1 MHVTIGDPQLPSV
14 CSHHVSD
21 TETRTQAIGH
31 DLLRDARRRGSG
43 EPWLDRL
50 LMYQGMKDEQ
60 VKAELFRFVDVL
72 PTLTHDRQITAHLKE
87 YLGTVATRLPPFA
100 ATALR
105 MLPDGGMLGGIV
117 ADVARLGATRMARRF
132 IAASDLPGAIEAV
145 ESLRARNLAF
155 TIDLLGEAVL
165 SIVEARRYQGLYL
178 KLIEGLSAASKSWPH
193 NALVDEDPSAGPAAN
208 GKSSGAAGV
217 MPPVNVS
224 VKLSSLY
231 SQFDPIDPDGTSREV
246 RDQLRPILRLAR
258 NCGVFVNIDME
269 QFSYKDVTLQI
280 FKEVFEEPEFRDW
293 PHVGIAIQAYL
304 TSSGDDLRDLA
315 NWAERRGTP
324 VWVRLVKGAY
334 WDYET
339 VIAAQNDWPIP
350 VFTEKAATDANFEK
364 LTTFL
369 FDHHQWLRPAIAS
382 HNIRSIAHA
391 LAEAEAR
398 ELPPGSFEFQ
408 MLFGMAEPIKATLI
422 ELGHR
427 VRVYTPFGQ
436 LLPGMAYL
444 VRRLLE
450 NTSNESFLKA
460 GFADNVSEERLL
472 MNPTNV
478 KSGARTSTSASSLR
492 HEAGGTTPRFRNE
505 PLTDFTRPENR
516 TAMRSALD
524 AARRRLGETLPIV
537 IGGRRIETGRW
548 VDSVNPA
555 WRGEIVA
562 RGAAATAEIA
572 TSAIDIARDAFP
584 AWRDTPAGQRADLL
598 RKVALILRRDKF
610 ALAALEVF
618 ETGKQWREADADIA
632 EAIDFCHFCADEMQR
647 LTRPHRR
654 DIPGEDNEYFY
665 EPRGVAVVI
674 APWNFPLAILCGMT
688 AAALVAGN
696 TVIMKP
702 AEQSPA
708 VSARLMD
715 AFEEAGVPKGVVN
728 YLPGIGE
735 EVGPVLVKH
744 PDTSLIAFTGSRAVG
759 MLIAR
764 QAAELAEGQEQIKR
778 VIAELGGKNAVIVDD
793 DADLDEAVHGVVA
806 SAFGYSGQKC
816 SACSRVIVLDSVYE
830 TFLSRLVESTRS
842 LEIGPAENPG
852 YYLGP
857 VIDDEA
863 QRRILAM
870 IDRARRQ
877 SRLAYQADVS
887 ALASEG
893 SYVPPTIFADVSPSA
908 SIAQEEVFGPVLAVI
923 RAADLT
929 DALRIANGTKY
940 ALTGGLF
947 SRSPANIDRVR
958 REFRVG
964 NLYINRKITGALVD
978 RQPFGGFKLS
988 GVGSKAGGP
997 DYLQQFLI
1005 PRVIT
1010 ENTLRRGFAPAVD
1023 E

>member
-1 MHVTIGDPQLPSV
+1 MQLMTPSLHAVRPVPDAIPGGDALAQRTREIG
-14 CSHHVSD
+14 
-21 TETRTQAIGH
+21 RR
-31 DLLRDARRRGSG
+31 LLADARRRGSG

-72 PTLTHDRQITAHLKE
+72 PVLSHDRQITAHLKE
-87 YLGTVATRLPPFA
+87 YLGNVSTRLPPFA
-100 ATALR
+100 ATLLR
-105 MLPDGGMLGGIV
+105 WLPSGGLLGGV
-117 ADVARLGATRMARRF
+117 TADVARLGATRMAKRF

-145 ESLRARNLAF
+145 EGLRSRNLAF

-165 SIVEARRYQGLYL
+165 SSVEAERYRGLYRS
-178 KLIEGLSAASKSWPH
+178 LIDGLADASRQWSENHGIDHDPTAA
-193 NALVDEDPSAGPAAN
+193 DGRI
-208 GKSSGAAGV
+208 
-217 MPPVNVS
+217 PPVNVS

-231 SQFDPIDPDGTSREV
+231 SQFDPIDPDGTSHEV
-246 RDQLRPILRLAR
+246 RQQLRPILRLAR
-258 NCGVFVNIDME
+258 DRGVFVNIDME

-280 FKEVFEEPEFRDW
+280 FKEVFDEPEFRDW

-304 TSSGDDLRDLA
+304 TSSGDDLKDLA
-315 NWAERRGTP
+315 AWAEQRGTP

-339 VIAAQNDWPIP
+339 VIAAQNDWPVP
-350 VFTEKAATDANFEK
+350 VFTNKAATDANFES

-369 FDHHQWLRPAIAS
+369 FDHHRWLRPAIAS

-391 LAEAEAR
+391 LAVAEDR
-398 ELPPGSFEFQ
+398 GLPLGSYEFQ
-408 MLFGMAEPIKATLI
+408 MLFGMAEPIKAALVD
-422 ELGHR
+422 LGHR

-472 MNPTNV
+472 MNPV
-478 KSGARTSTSASSLR
+478 EILEARRSVPTQPVNGHTMPV
-492 HEAGGTTPRFRNE
+492 PRFRNE
-505 PLTDFTRPENR
+505 PLTDFTRPEHR
-516 TAMRSALD
+516 ASMRAAMDR
-524 AARRRLGETLPIV
+524 ARMRFRQSVPIV

-548 VDSVNPA
+548 IDSLNPA
-555 WRGEIVA
+555 RRDEIVGRA
-562 RGAAATAEIA
+562 AAATADLA
-572 TSAIDIARDAFP
+572 VTAVDTAQAAFP
-584 AWRDTPAGQRADLL
+584 AWRDTPVATRASLL
-598 RKVALILRRDKF
+598 RRVAQVLRRDKF
-610 ALAALEVF
+610 DLAALEVY

-632 EAIDFCHFCADEMQR
+632 EAIDFCLYYAAEMER
-647 LTRPHRR
+647 LSSPHRR
-654 DIPGEDNEYFY
+654 DVPGEDNEYFY
-665 EPRGVAVVI
+665 EARGVAVVI
-674 APWNFPLAILCGMT
+674 TPWNFPLAILCGMT
-688 AAALVAGN
+688 SAALVAGN
-696 TVIMKP
+696 CVVMKP
-702 AEQSPA
+702 AEQSPIIA
-708 VSARLMD
+708 HRLME
-715 AFEEAGVPKGVVN
+715 AFEEAGFPKGVVN

-735 EVGPVLVKH
+735 DVGPPLVKH
-744 PDTSLIAFTGSRAVG
+744 PATSVIAFTGSRAVG
-759 MLIAR
+759 MLISR
-764 QAAELAEGQEQIKR
+764 QAAELAQGQEQIKR

-806 SAFGYSGQKC
+806 SAFGYAGQKC
-816 SACSRVIVLDSVYE
+816 SACSRVIVLDSVYD
-830 TFLSRLVESTRS
+830 TFVQRLVEAVKS
-842 LEIGPAENPG
+842 LEVGPADNPG
-852 YYLGP
+852 FFLGP

-863 QRRILAM
+863 QRRILSM
-870 IDRARRQ
+870 IERAKRE
-877 SRLAYQADVS
+877 SRLAYQADIGPLI
-887 ALASEG
+887 AQG
-893 SYVPPTIFADVSPSA
+893 SYVPPTIFVDVAPTA

-923 RAADLT
+923 RATDLI

-1005 PRVIT
+1005 PRTIT
-1010 ENTLRRGFAPAVD
+1010 ENTLRRGFAPAV
-1023 E
+1023 EGE